1 MTPEDKEMGIVEDSI
16 MDLLKDVY
24 ALKIEVD
31 KLNERVK
38 QVEAMNPPTVVSD
51 EPDLTPERI
60 HKRMREIED
69 ADTGVLDAGVQFLYG
84 APMGR
89 K

>member
-31 KLNERVK
+31 KLN
-38 QVEAMNPPTVVSD
+38 
-51 EPDLTPERI
+51 
-60 HKRMREIED
+60 
-69 ADTGVLDAGVQFLYG
+69 
-84 APMGR
+84 
-89 K
+89 